1 LSPTKEE
8 IGVSMMNDLQA
19 LERRVRQRLTELR
32 PLVDEFRELEHIAQ
46 RLGISTNAPR
56 KAAAASASKGQTRS
70 TSARGRTRGKAAA
83 RRSTARKRAAAP
95 KATTEASP
103 AVGTAAPVESR
114 QSPAQPKARS
124 TRTRKTSTTRP
135 ARRASARNGG
145 ARPSTRRDQ
154 LLALVKQ
161 RPGITVAQ
169 AGQEMGVDATSLYRI
184 VRRLED
190 DGAIKKQGR
199 ELQPV

>member
-1 LSPTKEE
+1 M
-8 IGVSMMNDLQA
+8 SMMNDLQA

-56 KAAAASASKGQTRS
+56 KAAAASASKGQTGS

-95 KATTEASP
+95 KAATEASP
-103 AVGTAAPVESR
+103 AAVESR

-145 ARPSTRRDQ
+145 VRPSTRRDQ